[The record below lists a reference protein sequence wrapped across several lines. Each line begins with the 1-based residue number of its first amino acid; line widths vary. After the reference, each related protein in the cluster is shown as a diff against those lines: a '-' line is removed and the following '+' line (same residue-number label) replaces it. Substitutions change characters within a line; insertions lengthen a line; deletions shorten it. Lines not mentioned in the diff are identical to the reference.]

1 MTKMYSHQNFQW
13 TRRSEMVH
21 SRRLRVTVDASPCG
35 RNAPETFLETKSKMP
50 KIPSD
55 PQQNTLIQATAKVI
69 REEGVSSATTRR
81 IATEAGVSLGSLHYH
96 FENKQQLFEAV
107 SDSFGATGKEWVA
120 KHVQEGMGTAEAAG
134 AIAKAFSSWAA
145 QTPADQ
151 LTEFELGIWAL
162 RTKTQFKL
170 PQQSYEEWLNH
181 YRQLLSLG
189 SREDEPA
196 RDIEGIARSLLALVD
211 GFIIQDQF
219 LRESQLPRS
228 SERLALAL
236 VNAINSGIY
245 DL

>member
-1 MTKMYSHQNFQW
+1 
-13 TRRSEMVH
+13 MVH
-21 SRRLRVTVDASPCG
+21 SRCSLVASG
-35 RNAPETFLETKSKMP
+35 KARRDMNAPETVLRMKSKMP
-50 KIPSD
+50 KTLSD
-55 PQQNTLIQATAKVI
+55 PQQNTLIQAAAKVI
-69 REEGVSSATTRR
+69 REEGVTSATTRR
-81 IATEAGVSLGSLHYH
+81 IAAEAGVPLGSLHYH
-96 FENKQQLFEAV
+96 FDNKQQLFEAV
-107 SDSFGATGKEWVA
+107 SDNFGATGKEWVA
-120 KHVQEGMGTAEAAG
+120 KHIQEGMGTAEAAG
-134 AIAKAFSSWAA
+134 AIAKAFSNWAA

-181 YRQLLSLG
+181 YRNLLRLG
-189 SREDEPA
+189 RSEDEPA

-219 LRESQLPRS
+219 LRESELPRS

-236 VNAINSGIY
+236 VNAINGGIY